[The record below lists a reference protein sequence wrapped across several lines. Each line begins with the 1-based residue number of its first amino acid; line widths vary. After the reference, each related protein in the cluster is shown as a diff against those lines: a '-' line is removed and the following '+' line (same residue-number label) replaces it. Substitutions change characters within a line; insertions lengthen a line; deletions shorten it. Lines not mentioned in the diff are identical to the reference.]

1 MKARIGVC
9 GVLAAVL
16 VATPALSTPGAG
28 VVGAV
33 LARGTLDDRA
43 KLTITS
49 EESDVVTQH
58 VTIAPGGHTGWH
70 SHPGPAIVVVAAGT
84 LTLYD
89 GDDRN
94 HDGHGRKHVG
104 DDRRGGGH
112 DPMCEPHPFGPGE
125 SFIDPGRGHVHIGRN
140 EGPTTVE
147 LYVTYLDVPIGGAF
161 RIDVADPGNCR
172 F

>member
-1 MKARIGVC
+1 MKASIAAL
-9 GVLAAVL
+9 GVLAAVV

-28 VVGAV
+28 VVGPV

-43 KLTITS
+43 KLKIRS
-49 EESDVVTQH
+49 EASDVVTQH

-89 GDDRN
+89 GDDR
-94 HDGHGRKHVG
+94 K
-104 DDRRGGGH
+104 
-112 DPMCEPHPFGPGE
+112 CSPHPFGAGE

-140 EGPTTVE
+140 EGAASVE
-147 LYVTYLDVPIGGAF
+147 LYVTYLDVPIGGPF
-161 RIDVADPGNCR
+161 RIDAADPGNCR